1 MDYRAVFD
9 AVTHDECYERNIDWG
24 EPRPGHPEGKV
35 GAHIAELERNLDALR
50 PRLSEEEFWKLR
62 VLVHVHDTFKGH
74 AKDGA
79 RITDPGSHAS
89 LARRFLAGFTSDA
102 DLLAMT
108 QFHDE
113 PYALWRQ
120 VQHHGHYDQRRFDA
134 LLATIR
140 DWNVFLA
147 FLIVDGC
154 TAGKQR
160 DPLHWFFA
168 ETAGRVASRFT
179 ARDILE

>member
-1 MDYRAVFD
+1 MMRTLD
-9 AVTHDECYERNIDWG
+9 TLRN
-24 EPRPGHPEGKV
+24 
-35 GAHIAELERNLDALR
+35 
-50 PRLSEEEFWKLR
+50 RLSDDEFWKLR
-62 VLVHVHDTFKGH
+62 VLIHVHDTFKGE
-74 AKDGA
+74 ARDGA
-79 RITDPGSHAS
+79 RITDPCSHAS
-89 LARRFLAGFTSDA
+89 LARRFLAGFTGDP

-120 VQHHGHYDQRRFDA
+120 VQHRYAYDQRRFDA
-134 LLATIR
+134 LLAAIR

-154 TAGKQR
+154 TAGKKR

-168 ETAGRVASRFT
+168 EVAGRVESCFA
-179 ARDILE
+179 AGDILE